1 MSSRAILPMRP
12 AHGPVEMILE
22 IESQQDELLRRLDEL
37 NARIE
42 QALAEAAPKAVPVRS
57 DRIHAVALPTGM
69 PR

>member
-12 AHGPVEMILE
+12 TGGPVETILQ

-42 QALAEAAPKAVPVRS
+42 QALADAAPTPAASPGR
-57 DRIHAVALPTGM
+57 G
-69 PR
+69 